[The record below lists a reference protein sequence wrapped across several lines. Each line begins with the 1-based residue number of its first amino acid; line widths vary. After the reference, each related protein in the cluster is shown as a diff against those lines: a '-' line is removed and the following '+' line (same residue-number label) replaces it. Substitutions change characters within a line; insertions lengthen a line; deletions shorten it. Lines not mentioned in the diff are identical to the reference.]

1 MNTTNNVSTTNML
14 GLLDAATTDP
24 VAADKLKREQKFAKL
39 LAEGEEAKH
48 ILADVTK
55 GGAKGYWEWK
65 IKELRKAITE
75 QVMGKMG
82 LTEEKLAVMSP
93 EERLKIET
101 KIAQIVE
108 EQVRLAMEAEM
119 KRAKQKKLEATAS
132 LQSLITA
139 AQDVGK
145 LSQL

>member
-1 MNTTNNVSTTNML
+1 MNSTSSISNASPL
-14 GLLDAATTDP
+14 GLLDSSTTDP
-24 VAADKLKREQKFAKL
+24 IAADKLKRERNFAQL
-39 LAEGEEAKH
+39 LAAGEEAKQT
-48 ILADVTK
+48 LADATK
-55 GGAKGYWEWK
+55 GGTKGYWEWK

-82 LTEEKLAVMSP
+82 LTEEKLAAMSP
-93 EERLKIET
+93 EERLKIEA

-119 KRAKQKKLEATAS
+119 KRGKQKKLETSAS

-139 AQDVGK
+139 AQEVGK
-145 LSQL
+145 PSPL

>member
-1 MNTTNNVSTTNML
+1 MNTTTNVSSPSML
-14 GLLDAATTDP
+14 GLLDTATTDP
-24 VAADKLKREQKFAKL
+24 IAADKLKREQKFAKL
-39 LAEGEEAKH
+39 LAEGEEAKQV
-48 ILADVTK
+48 LADVTK

-65 IKELRKAITE
+65 IKELRKQLTE
-75 QVMGKMG
+75 KVMGEMN
-82 LTEEKLAVMSP
+82 LTPEKLAAMSP

>member
-1 MNTTNNVSTTNML
+1 MNTTSSVSAISPL
-14 GLLDAATTDP
+14 GLSETSTDP
-24 VAADKLKREQKFAKL
+24 IAADKIKRDQKFAQL
-39 LAEGEEAKH
+39 LAAGEEAKH
-48 ILADVTK
+48 ILADATK
-55 GGAKGYWEWK
+55 GGTKGYWEWK

-82 LTEEKLAVMSP
+82 LTEEKLAAMSP

-119 KRAKQKKLEATAS
+119 KRAKQKKLEATTS

-139 AQDVGK
+139 TQDVGK